1 MFNRRKEERKDG
13 KKEEEKKPKTIVQSQ
28 LYVIYM
34 NVYNR
39 TGWRHPF

>member
-13 KKEEEKKPKTIVQSQ
+13 KKEEKKPKTIVQSQ

-34 NVYNR
+34 NVCNR